1 MTLKIVKPLVLFT
14 VCATLASSLGAGLVS
29 CGGSSGNGRP
39 GAGGSTASS
48 GGNGGMTGSGGSVG
62 TGGTAACTMPIIDHG
77 ALDCTQG
84 VSPANPLLTDFTE
97 GTWNNTMGKWGCG
110 FNGATYSYAGPKSTM
125 VAQVNTM
132 AHNLQLSGDVASG
145 DYAGGGLSFGQCVN
159 TTVYSGVEFTLG
171 GTSDRARRTRTVA
184 ATCTSRCNRTMRRG
198 SPMAVVVPTRESV
211 ATSSPSSSSP
221 RRWDS

>member
-1 MTLKIVKPLVLFT
+1 
-14 VCATLASSLGAGLVS
+14 
-29 CGGSSGNGRP
+29 
-39 GAGGSTASS
+39 
-48 GGNGGMTGSGGSVG
+48 MTGSGGSVG

-171 GTSDRARRTRTVA
+171 GTSAGCDVYFQVQSYDAQGVANGGGCPDKGVGCYIFPQFKLA
-184 ATCTSRCNRTMRRG
+184 ATMGQLTVHFSDLSGGMPTG
-198 SPMAVVVPTRESV
+198 AAAIAAEIVGLQWQFQSPPPPDGGLQVSCEKIGLTITDVKFVP
-211 ATSSPSSSSP
+211 
-221 RRWDS
+221 